1 MELGARGN
9 CMYSNVAIKRAEK
22 GFDGGGG
29 GGKKISFWR
38 ETSGLPKFFRPGG
51 KHRLLAAAL

>member
-1 MELGARGN
+1 MELGARVN

-29 GGKKISFWR
+29 VVKSVFAWEAVLCPTFLGPERYTDF
-38 ETSGLPKFFRPGG
+38 
-51 KHRLLAAAL
+51 